1 MKNTNVTL
9 RKRTLPSGKITLY
22 LDFFPPVYNPKTRE
36 FSRREYLGL
45 YLVSNP
51 KNAVDKKMNSEN
63 WYKAEVICANR
74 LNELNKQQIYT
85 PFEQERLRLLETG
98 EKSFVQFLKQT
109 AESKIGINSEI
120 WKYAII
126 HFERFL
132 KNEDLLMKE
141 VDVTIIEDFREYL
154 LRAKSLRRKN
164 HFLAQNT
171 SLSYFNKIKATLRKA
186 YRKGLLQTDVNAAVE
201 SIKEQESHRNFL
213 TMEEASTLFN
223 TPCKKEIVKRVS
235 MFSLLTGIRY
245 SDIAKLTWEEVQYS
259 KSEGHYIRFK
269 QQKTDRPVTL
279 PISQEAFE
287 LLGEKE
293 AQYKRVFYDLK
304 KWDIDRLLP
313 IWIKD
318 ALIEK
323 HITFHCFRHTYATL
337 QMAAGTDIFTV
348 SKMLGHKN
356 IKTTQIYTKIIDE
369 KKRETTSKISFK
381 QKNKNT

>member
-1 MKNTNVTL
+1 MKKINVTL

-22 LDFFPPVYNPKTRE
+22 LDFFPPIYNAKTRK

-45 YLVSNP
+45 YLISKP
-51 KNAVDKKMNSEN
+51 KNNIDKAMNSEN
-63 WYKAEVICANR
+63 LHKAEMICANR

-85 PFEQERLRLLETG
+85 PFEQERLRLQEIG
-98 EKSFVQFLKQT
+98 EKSFLQYLKQT
-109 AESKIGINSEI
+109 AEIKTGNNAEI

-126 HFERFL
+126 HFEKFL
-132 KNEDLLMKE
+132 KNEDILMQE
-141 VDVTIIEDFREYL
+141 IDVTIIEDFREYIL
-154 LRAKSLRRKN
+154 KAKCLKKKYQ
-164 HFLAQNT
+164 FLAQNT
-171 SLSYFNKIKATLRKA
+171 ALSYFNKIKATLRKA
-186 YRKGLLQTDVNAAVE
+186 YKKGLLLTDINAAVD
-201 SIKEQESHRNFL
+201 SIKEQESQRNFL
-213 TMEEASTLFN
+213 TMEEASRLFR
-223 TPCKKEIVKRVS
+223 TPCKKEIVKRVC

-259 KSEGHYIRFK
+259 KSEGYYIRFK

-287 LLGEKE
+287 FLGEKE
-293 AQYKRVFYDLK
+293 TQYKRVFYDLK
-304 KWDIDRLLP
+304 KWDVDRLLP
-313 IWIKD
+313 IWVKD
-318 ALIEK
+318 ASIEK

-369 KKRETTSKISFK
+369 KKRETTNKISFK
-381 QKNKNT
+381 

>member
-1 MKNTNVTL
+1 MKNINVTL

-22 LDFFPPVYNPKTRE
+22 LDFFPPIYNTKTRE

-45 YLVSNP
+45 YLVSKPTN
-51 KNAVDKKMNSEN
+51 NIDKAMNSEN
-63 WYKAEVICANR
+63 LQKAEMICANR
-74 LNELNKQQIYT
+74 LNELNKLQIYT
-85 PFEQERLRLLETG
+85 PFERERLRLQEIG
-98 EKSFVQFLKQT
+98 EKSFLQYLKDT
-109 AESKIGINSEI
+109 AESRIGINAEI

-126 HFERFL
+126 HFEKFL
-132 KNEDLLMKE
+132 KNEDILMKE
-141 VDVTIIEDFREYL
+141 INVTIIEDFREFIL
-154 LRAKSLRRKN
+154 KAKCLKKKDQ
-164 HFLAQNT
+164 FLAQNT
-171 SLSYFNKIKATLRKA
+171 ALSYFNKIKATLRKA
-186 YRKGLLQTDVNAAVE
+186 YKKGLLQTDINAAVD
-201 SIKEQESHRNFL
+201 SIKEQESQRNFL
-213 TMEEASTLFN
+213 TMEEASRLFRTL
-223 TPCKKEIVKRVS
+223 CKKEIVKRVC

-259 KSEGHYIRFK
+259 KSEGYYIRFK

-287 LLGEKE
+287 FLGEKE
-293 AQYKRVFYDLK
+293 TQYKRVFYDLK
-304 KWDIDRLLP
+304 KWDVDRLLP

-318 ALIEK
+318 AAIEK

-369 KKRETTSKISFK
+369 KKRETTNKISFK
-381 QKNKNT
+381 